1 MDARLPHRS
10 AHGTDSSFGEQGWL
24 CYDARQAFNS
34 CRCESGRVCKA
45 AIDTAAWLQFCLNR
59 ANLNTAPEG
68 LRSAGTSEEDYLTP
82 RVYKQKV
89 AAQKGRP
96 LLCRETVLDCLPLEE
111 APRHAK
117 RAEGCPEQ
125 HYRGAAVRSPGPA
138 WAKECPT
145 RKAISIPLCGDGE
158 AG

>member
-59 ANLNTAPEG
+59 ANLVQHPKGFDRLIPARRIPHAP
-68 LRSAGTSEEDYLTP
+68 
-82 RVYKQKV
+82 VYKQRV